1 MLPRPLKVKP
11 NTGAQLGGKLWTSNS
26 PAAAI
31 GAGEDALHPGH
42 GQLIFVLVN
51 VSEKKFWLSKQH
63 RVSNLY
69 QIFVSGIPAAK
80 TMLISH
86 ACWACRIGE
95 CDGANWSQLGVTNVA
110 EITRRSLSI
119 IDFSRARSPSW
130 LQSQTQELEEFFF
143 LTTWGVRWP
152 RYLSSGVNKSLLNAN
167 RNSDLQLP

>member
-1 MLPRPLKVKP
+1 MIPCPLKVKP

-51 VSEKKFWLSKQH
+51 VSEKKFWLSKHH

-80 TMLISH
+80 TILISH

-110 EITRRSLSI
+110 EITRSLSI
-119 IDFSRARSPSW
+119 IDFSRARSLSW
-130 LQSQTQELEEFFF
+130 LQSQTQELEELFF
-143 LTTWGVRWP
+143 LDHVRGEVTKI
-152 RYLSSGVNKSLLNAN
+152 LSSGVNKSLLNAKW
-167 RNSDLQLP
+167 NSDLQLP